1 MLFKGELV
9 VMLTE
14 SRIYGMYLQKGVNNG
29 FKKKYWCIYLLSYPG
44 RQPTTVRKKVQRAEY
59 EVRTEGGK

>member
-1 MLFKGELV
+1 V

-29 FKKKYWCIYLLSYPG
+29 FKKKVLVYLLIVLSYPG

>member
-1 MLFKGELV
+1 V

-14 SRIYGMYLQKGVNNG
+14 SRIYSMHLQKRVNNG
-29 FKKKYWCIYLLSYPG
+29 FKKKYWCICLLSNPG

>member
-14 SRIYGMYLQKGVNNG
+14 SRIYSMHLQKRVNNG
-29 FKKKYWCIYLLSYPG
+29 FKKKVLVYLLIVLSWSPAYNG
-44 RQPTTVRKKVQRAEY
+44 EEKS
-59 EVRTEGGK
+59 TESRI